1 MLHKGEWIWESE
13 CEVHILGCIYIEKI
27 LLPKAFNILLLQQ
40 FSFPFC
46 LPCLSFKYDD
56 INYYGAFWK
65 KISLKNLLCLN
76 TFCYLLVC
84 LFEIF
89 LVCVNRTKE
98 VNLLSEIII
107 KWNFIPLMEAA
118 AQWVDEIKSSKFS
131 NKNKKILRNFSQ
143 ITSSFD
149 ND

>member
-1 MLHKGEWIWESE
+1 MRVNEYEKVNAKFIYM
-13 CEVHILGCIYIEKI
+13 VVYIEKI

-46 LPCLSFKYDD
+46 LPCLSFSFKYDD
-56 INYYGAFWK
+56 INYYGAFGE
-65 KISLKNLLCLN
+65 KISLKNFLCLN
-76 TFCYLLVC
+76 TFCCLLAC

-118 AQWVDEIKSSKFS
+118 AAQ
-131 NKNKKILRNFSQ
+131 
-143 ITSSFD
+143 
-149 ND
+149 